1 MKKWMFIAILFLAN
15 IYSYGQE
22 EEAKVIANSFKT
34 GDVQSISKYFS
45 SSLDMTIVETED
57 VFSKAQATQILTQF
71 FKSNTP
77 SSFNVQHK
85 GASKGGDYYQ
95 IGELKTS
102 SGDYRVTF
110 FLKKDSDQVYIKRLK
125 IEANEGNF

>member
-1 MKKWMFIAILFLAN
+1 MKKWIFIALLFLAN
-15 IYSYGQE
+15 LFAFGQE
-22 EEAKVIANSFKT
+22 EEAKDIASSFKT

-45 SSLDMTIVETED
+45 SSLDMTVVETED

-71 FKSNTP
+71 FKSNKP
-77 SSFNVQHK
+77 SSFVIQHK

-95 IGELKTS
+95 IGALKTNN
-102 SGDYRVTF
+102 GEYRVTF
-110 FLKKDSDQVYIKRLK
+110 FLKKDSEQVYIKRLK